1 LSVCKAF
8 ASLVRFSTE
17 DDIDNDVINVD
28 FNSFD
33 LDFLIK

>member
-1 LSVCKAF
+1 VF

-17 DDIDNDVINVD
+17 DDINNNIINVD

>member
-1 LSVCKAF
+1 VL
-8 ASLVRFSTE
+8 ASLVKFSTK
-17 DDIDNDVINVD
+17 DDIDNDVTDVD

>member
-1 LSVCKAF
+1 VL

-17 DDIDNDVINVD
+17 NNIDNDVIDVNFD
-28 FNSFD
+28 SFD

>member
-1 LSVCKAF
+1 MF

-17 DDIDNDVINVD
+17 DDIDNDITNVNFD
-28 FNSFD
+28 SFD

>member
-1 LSVCKAF
+1 VL
-8 ASLVRFSTE
+8 ASSVRFSTE
-17 DDIDNDVINVD
+17 DDIDNDVIDVD

>member
-1 LSVCKAF
+1 VL
-8 ASLVRFSTE
+8 ASFVRFSTE
-17 DDIDNDVINVD
+17 DDIDNDVIDVD

>member
-1 LSVCKAF
+1 VLT
-8 ASLVRFSTE
+8 SLVRFSTE

-33 LDFLIK
+33 LNFLIK

>member
-1 LSVCKAF
+1 ML
-8 ASLVRFSTE
+8 ASSVRFSTE
-17 DDIDNDVINVD
+17 DDIDNDVIDVD

>member
-1 LSVCKAF
+1 VL

-17 DDIDNDVINVD
+17 DDIDNDVTDVD
-28 FNSFD
+28 FNLFD

>member
-1 LSVCKAF
+1 ML

-17 DDIDNDVINVD
+17 DDIDNDVTDVD
-28 FNSFD
+28 FNLFD

>member
-1 LSVCKAF
+1 VL

-17 DDIDNDVINVD
+17 DDIDNDVIDVD

>member
-1 LSVCKAF
+1 MLT
-8 ASLVRFSTE
+8 SLVRFSTE

-33 LDFLIK
+33 LNFLIK